1 MNNYVTIT
9 YLLAVADSLKNFGGA
24 KLNLSELIFDSII
37 EYYTVHIRGR
47 KPGPSPKPARAGPG
61 FGPKYVGPGRASGL
75 STSAR
80 AGPRA

>member
-37 EYYTVHIRGR
+37 EYYTVHILMLKNWGGNC
-47 KPGPSPKPARAGPG
+47 PEAAL
-61 FGPKYVGPGRASGL
+61 SGC
-75 STSAR
+75 
-80 AGPRA
+80 